1 MMELN
6 ALGLLDDADIDLV
19 EAGITLALADRPA
32 ADPARLRRL
41 VSGWAI
47 ALQRDT
53 APVSG
58 SGRARLL
65 SGLIASETGLTGATE
80 DYDNPLNADLIA
92 LVERGRGLP
101 VALSILYVALARRV
115 GWRAD
120 ALNLPG
126 HVIVEVC
133 GGVEPALIDPFDHGT
148 GITRERAV
156 EIARHGGGDA
166 APVRFD
172 PMTNR
177 QLLIRLIT
185 NQASRARNAG
195 DAPDGRSAP
204 DTSAQVPSSS
214 NPGTVR
220 PTLANTSHSGHRM
233 PASEG
238 VTARCSRKPAHAC
251 GQRRKIPPTASA
263 KTVATTNG
271 RATGQAPF
279 SRRANTASHH
289 TAAAYIA
296 PMCRLVSAVAARR
309 TAAGR
314 RHARIQQ

>member
-166 APVRFD
+166 VPVRFD

-195 DAPDGRSAP
+195 DAPRAL
-204 DTSAQVPSSS
+204 
-214 NPGTVR
+214 R
-220 PTLANTSHSGHRM
+220 LYERMTL
-233 PASEG
+233 
-238 VTARCSRKPAHAC
+238 
-251 GQRRKIPPTASA
+251 
-263 KTVATTNG
+263 
-271 RATGQAPF
+271 
-279 SRRANTASHH
+279 
-289 TAAAYIA
+289 IA
-296 PMCRLVSAVAARR
+296 PQLTSLWWERARLEQSLGHNQAARASL
-309 TAAGR
+309 TAMLETTHEPALTR
-314 RHARIQQ
+314 RIHAALAALARSNS

>member
-6 ALGLLDDADIDLV
+6 ELGLLDDADIDLV

-53 APVSG
+53 APLSG
-58 SGRARLL
+58 SGRARQL

-80 DYDNPLNADLIA
+80 DYENPLNADLIA

-115 GWRAD
+115 GWHAD

-126 HVIVEVC
+126 HVIVEVR
-133 GGVEPALIDPFDHGT
+133 GGIESALIDPFDHGT
-148 GITRERAV
+148 GITRERAA
-156 EIARHGGGDA
+156 EIARHGGGD
-166 APVRFD
+166 PVPGRFE

-185 NQASRARNAG
+185 NQASRARTAG
-195 DAPDGRSAP
+195 ETPRALRLYERMTLIAPQLTGLWWERARLEQRIGRLAAARASLTAMLETTH
-204 DTSAQVPSSS
+204 DAQV
-214 NPGTVR
+214 GER
-220 PTLANTSHSGHRM
+220 IRATLATLAR
-233 PASEG
+233 SE
-238 VTARCSRKPAHAC
+238 
-251 GQRRKIPPTASA
+251 
-263 KTVATTNG
+263 N
-271 RATGQAPF
+271 
-279 SRRANTASHH
+279 
-289 TAAAYIA
+289 
-296 PMCRLVSAVAARR
+296 
-309 TAAGR
+309 
-314 RHARIQQ
+314 